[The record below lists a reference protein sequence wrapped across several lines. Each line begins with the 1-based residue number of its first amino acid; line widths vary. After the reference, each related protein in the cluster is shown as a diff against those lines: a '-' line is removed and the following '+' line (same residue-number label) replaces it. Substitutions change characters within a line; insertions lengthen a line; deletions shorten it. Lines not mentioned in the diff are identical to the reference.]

1 MQGLVLK
8 STGKWYNVEL
18 DGGPIVKATIRGK
31 LRIEGLKT
39 TNPIATGDWVEIEF
53 DDRTGKNNFTS
64 PEIETIE
71 DNSKATKKAKA
82 KKAKRNKERLQSE
95 EEQNELEVEVNY
107 CIKSIVPRKNY
118 IVRKSTNLSKQMQIL
133 AANVDHAYL
142 VVTLK
147 SPVTQIAFI
156 DRFLVSAESFRIP
169 TSILFN
175 KVDLFGEDEHLLLEG
190 LSAMYSKIGYAC
202 HPISAQNEEDVLF
215 LREEI
220 KGKQVMISGN
230 SGVGKTT
237 LVNSLDPSFSLRT
250 GEISSVHEQGKHTT
264 TFAEMHQLQT
274 GGYIIDTPGIRAF
287 GVIDLEKDHIAHY
300 FPEMRALIGACKFH
314 NCKHLN
320 EPQCAVKKAVEEEE
334 ISASRYQSYLQLMQ
348 EDQNDPYRR
357 NDFV

>member
-8 STGKWYNVEL
+8 STGKWYDIAL
-18 DGGPIVKATIRGK
+18 DDGQIVKATIRGK

-39 TNPIATGDWVEIEF
+39 TNPIAAGDRVEIIKGESN
-53 DDRTGKNNFTS
+53 GNNN
-64 PEIETIE
+64 EE
-71 DNSKATKKAKA
+71 DYS
-82 KKAKRNKERLQSE
+82 
-95 EEQNELEVEVNY
+95 
-107 CIKSIVPRKNY
+107 IKSILPRVNY

-156 DRFLVSAESFRIP
+156 DRFLVAAESFRIP

-175 KVDLFGEDEHLLLEG
+175 KVDLFGEEEQLLLEG
-190 LSAMYSKIGYAC
+190 LTAIYSKIGYAC
-202 HPISAQNEEDVLF
+202 HPISAQNEADVLF
-215 LREEI
+215 LRAAI

-237 LVNSLDPSFSLRT
+237 LVNSLDPTLDLRT
-250 GEISSVHEQGKHTT
+250 GEISTFHEQGKHTT

-287 GVIDLEKDHIAHY
+287 GVIDLEKEHYAHY
-300 FPEMRALIGACKFH
+300 FPEMRELIGACRFH
-314 NCKHLN
+314 NCLHLN
-320 EPQCAVKKAVEEEE
+320 EPHCAVKAAVESEE
-334 ISASRYQSYLQLMQ
+334 ISPSRYQSYVQLML
-348 EDQNDPYRR
+348 EDSSDPYRR
-357 NDFV
+357 NEF

>member
-8 STGKWYNVEL
+8 STGKWYDIAL
-18 DGGPIVKATIRGK
+18 DDGQIIKATIRGK

-39 TNPIATGDWVEIEF
+39 TNPIAAGDRVEIIKGESN
-53 DDRTGKNNFTS
+53 GNNN
-64 PEIETIE
+64 EE
-71 DNSKATKKAKA
+71 DYS
-82 KKAKRNKERLQSE
+82 
-95 EEQNELEVEVNY
+95 
-107 CIKSIVPRKNY
+107 IKSILPRVNY

-156 DRFLVSAESFRIP
+156 DRFLVAAESFRIP

-175 KVDLFGEDEHLLLEG
+175 KVDLFGEEEQLLLEG
-190 LSAMYSKIGYAC
+190 LTAIYSKIGYAC
-202 HPISAQNEEDVLF
+202 HSISAQNEADVLF
-215 LREEI
+215 LRAAI

-237 LVNSLDPSFSLRT
+237 LVNSLDPTLDLRT
-250 GEISSVHEQGKHTT
+250 GEISTFHEQGKHTT

-287 GVIDLEKDHIAHY
+287 GVIDLEKEHYAHY
-300 FPEMRALIGACKFH
+300 FPEMRELIGACRFH
-314 NCKHLN
+314 NCLHLN
-320 EPQCAVKKAVEEEE
+320 EPHCAVKDAVESEE
-334 ISASRYQSYLQLMQ
+334 ISPSRYQSYVQLML
-348 EDQNDPYRR
+348 EDSSDPYRR
-357 NDFV
+357 NEF